1 MKKPI
6 ILAVVL
12 AIILTT
18 LLSLAMVSSKGNY
31 VKIAGHTHSI
41 AGHTHSFT
49 KAICDSKNLCQDY
62 EIFCKDLEVI
72 KMSPIT
78 GAVVQFSESWKDP
91 RTLEQR
97 NEFC

>member
-12 AIILTT
+12 AIILTAI
-18 LLSLAMVSSKGNY
+18 LSLAMVSSKGNY
-31 VKIAGHTHSI
+31 VKI

-72 KMSPIT
+72 KMNPIT